1 MDEGRR
7 GVRATYDRIATHFA
21 ATREHPWPEVETFV
35 AGADPAG
42 TGLDLGCGNCRHA
55 ELLAERADRVLAV
68 DLSRGLLETGRDRAG
83 ERGFGIDPVQAD
95 ASALPIAAGAVDLV
109 TYVAT
114 LHHLPSRAAR
124 IASLNELV
132 RVLAPAGRA
141 LVSVWATTH
150 DRFAD
155 HETGGENDEE
165 GFDTTVDWTLPDD
178 TVVDRFYHIY
188 APAEFEADL
197 AESAL
202 AVEEVWT
209 AKGNCYA
216 VVAPE
221 QKRP

>member
-1 MDEGRR
+1 MNEGRDD
-7 GVRATYDRIATHFA
+7 VRATYDRIATHFA

-35 AGADPAG
+35 ADADPAG
-42 TGLDLGCGNCRHA
+42 AGLDLGCGNCRHA

-68 DLSRGLLETGRDRAG
+68 DLSRGLLEAGRDRAG
-83 ERGFGIDPVQAD
+83 ERGFGIDPIQAD
-95 ASALPIAAGAVDLV
+95 ASALPIASRAVNLA

-124 IASLNELV
+124 IASLDELA
-132 RVLAPAGRA
+132 RALAPGGRA

-150 DRFAD
+150 DKFANERGD
-155 HETGGENDEE
+155 EAGEE
-165 GFDTTVDWTLPDD
+165 GFDTTVDWTLPDG

-197 AESAL
+197 AESSL

-216 VVAPE
+216 VVTPE